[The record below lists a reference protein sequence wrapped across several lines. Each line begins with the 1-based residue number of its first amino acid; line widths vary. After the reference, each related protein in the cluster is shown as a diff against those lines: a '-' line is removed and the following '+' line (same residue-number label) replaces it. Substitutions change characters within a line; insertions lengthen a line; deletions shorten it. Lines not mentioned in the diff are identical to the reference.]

1 MISTARLKYNRMKY
15 TMNYTLKFTVRLT
28 RPKSNGAIEV
38 SRITRFSRRIDD
50 GKKIEH
56 EAYLMYHPELE
67 IQPYEVTF
75 LFDGGRGLQ
84 GVH

>member
-1 MISTARLKYNRMKY
+1 MQ
-15 TMNYTLKFTVRLT
+15 YTLKFTVRLT
-28 RPKSNGAIEV
+28 RPKSNGVVEV
-38 SRITRFSRRIDD
+38 SRITRFSRHVDAGR
-50 GKKIEH
+50 KVEH

-75 LFDGGRGLQ
+75 LFDGGRGLH